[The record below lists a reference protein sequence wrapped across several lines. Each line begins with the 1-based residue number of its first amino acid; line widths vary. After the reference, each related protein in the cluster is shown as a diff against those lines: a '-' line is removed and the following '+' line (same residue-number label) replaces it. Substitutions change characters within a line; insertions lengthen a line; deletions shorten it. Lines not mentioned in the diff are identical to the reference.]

1 MLPVFFSLKNMR
13 PSGASLSEV
22 GKLRPVRTGV
32 GELDEA
38 FDSENNE
45 DASTIMIR
53 ATGFDHIFQLQLC
66 PVSRSPLRFLE

>member
-13 PSGASLSEV
+13 PSGACLSEA
-22 GKLRPVRTGV
+22 GKLRPLRTGV

-53 ATGFDHIFQLQLC
+53 ATGFDHISNYNSAQF
-66 PVSRSPLRFLE
+66 RGSPYGS